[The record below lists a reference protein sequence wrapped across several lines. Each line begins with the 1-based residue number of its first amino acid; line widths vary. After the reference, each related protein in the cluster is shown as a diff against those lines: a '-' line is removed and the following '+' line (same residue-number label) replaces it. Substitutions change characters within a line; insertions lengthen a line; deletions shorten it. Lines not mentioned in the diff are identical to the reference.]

1 MKKYSIFSGYKY
13 YASKHTF
20 LNSIRTSPQRQKT
33 NSQPT
38 QHNPISTPRHNK
50 SHFPPRAHLEK
61 HQGVPEHKSKHIFPH
76 FTPYTFNTLTHDSNE
91 PGEVHRNDIFLR
103 DRPAG
108 KPLFFNGRLVALFG
122 EFCILSPVRKL
133 VCKLCS
139 EVKCCNTW
147 RSTAE
152 WRRFRPHNN

>member
-1 MKKYSIFSGYKY
+1 MLQSTHFSIPSEHPRKDR
-13 YASKHTF
+13 KQ
-20 LNSIRTSPQRQKT
+20 I
-33 NSQPT
+33 
-38 QHNPISTPRHNK
+38 HNPHNTTQL
-50 SHFPPRAHLEK
+50 AHPDTTNRIF
-61 HQGVPEHKSKHIFPH
+61 HPEHTSKSIKASPSINRNTFSHISPRSI
-76 FTPYTFNTLTHDSNE
+76 PNAFNTLTHDSNE